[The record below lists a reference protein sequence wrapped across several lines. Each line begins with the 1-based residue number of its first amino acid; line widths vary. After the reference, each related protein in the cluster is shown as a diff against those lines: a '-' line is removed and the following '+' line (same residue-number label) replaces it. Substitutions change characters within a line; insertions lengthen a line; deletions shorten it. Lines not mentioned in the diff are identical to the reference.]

1 METGSHAIANPT
13 MWKAVEI
20 ILGIALVTPENITDQ
35 FAEAVLTWIPGSKY
49 NACCIKVM
57 YAAHKKSWWV
67 QVSGWSRRKL
77 EETKGIKRIQKVLLS
92 PFISEYLEDPF
103 HETSLF
109 QSMRPRRRPPAV
121 ASLFRHRFPYLAVL
135 LQKHHLRKLKG
146 LNIDWRVDLNLWD
159 RAPK

>member
-49 NACCIKVM
+49 NACCVKVM

-67 QVSGWSRRKL
+67 QQTL
-77 EETKGIKRIQKVLLS
+77 QNIQTLS
-92 PFISEYLEDPF
+92 
-103 HETSLF
+103 
-109 QSMRPRRRPPAV
+109 
-121 ASLFRHRFPYLAVL
+121 
-135 LQKHHLRKLKG
+135 LKG
-146 LNIDWRVDLNLWD
+146 RKCPWNL
-159 RAPK
+159 RP